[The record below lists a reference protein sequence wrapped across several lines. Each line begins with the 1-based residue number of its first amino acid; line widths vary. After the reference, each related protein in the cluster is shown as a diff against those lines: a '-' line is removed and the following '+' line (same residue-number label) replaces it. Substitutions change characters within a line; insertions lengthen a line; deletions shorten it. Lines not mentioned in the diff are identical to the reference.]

1 MTVLEKLVQ
10 NLSRLPGLGR
20 KSATR
25 IAYFLLTA
33 DDGFNESLSAQ
44 IGSLKS
50 TIRRCRI
57 CGNFTEGDLCSIC
70 SNPSRDKGLIC
81 VVEHP
86 QDILTIEATHEYDGV
101 FHVLGG
107 VISPIDGVRPE
118 DLNFRGLVR
127 RVEQSGV
134 LELIVATNPTVEG
147 DTTALYLAKIFKDSP
162 VKVTRLATG
171 IPAGGDL
178 EYADRTTLARSL
190 RGRTPLSY

>member
-1 MTVLEKLVQ
+1 MTVLERLIQ

-25 IAYFLLTA
+25 IAYFLLNA
-33 DDGFNESLSAQ
+33 DDAFNKNLAGQ
-44 IGSLKS
+44 IEGLKS
-50 TIRRCRI
+50 SIRRCRVCGNYTETEI
-57 CGNFTEGDLCSIC
+57 CGIC
-70 SNPSRDKGLIC
+70 SNPSRDHSLIC
-81 VVEHP
+81 AVEQP
-86 QDILTIEATHEYDGV
+86 QDILTIEATHEYDGI

-118 DLNFRGLVR
+118 DLNIQELVR
-127 RVEQSGV
+127 RVGQGDIKEV
-134 LELIVATNPTVEG
+134 ILATNPTVEG
-147 DTTALYLAKIFKDSP
+147 DTTALYLAKLLSSSG
-162 VKVTRLATG
+162 VTVTRLATG